1 MIKNNKG
8 FVLTEVLI
16 LSTVIIGVLIF
27 MYSQFKNINR
37 SYQYS
42 FKYDTVEGMYLANNI
57 VNYINDGNFDKLV
70 ELLNNDS
77 KGYIDITECN
87 IENSNLISY
96 CSSLFQKTGVEKII
110 FTHENLSKLRQ
121 NMNSLD
127 SDFKKYINQIQTTN
141 NENDYRIIIKYQN
154 KTFASMRFNKGNA
167 YVQDGLIAYLDG
179 INNTGN
185 GHSNET
191 QSWADLSG
199 NGNDATLYNNPV
211 WSNNSLTFDGLTNY
225 ARLENTANMEF
236 PNGTTW
242 EVRIKIVSLMDLNTT
257 NSTEFFG
264 NWEAIGGG
272 GLSFNTNNNF
282 KVGLYLSDSNNNTVV
297 KSITSD
303 TQNNINQHYTLT
315 AVYDNQKLKIYIN
328 SLLASE
334 TSYEGVLNPA
344 VVPFAIGGNP
354 NTTGMDRYA
363 NVEFQNVLIY
373 NRALTENEVKRNYQA
388 DLARY

>member
-225 ARLENTANMEF
+225 GRLENTVNMAYE
-236 PNGTTW
+236 NGTTW
-242 EVRIKIVSLMDLNTT
+242 EVRVKILSLTGTYSNGCID
-257 NSTEFFG
+257 FFG
-264 NWEAIGGG
+264 NWEGGG
-272 GLSFNTNNNF
+272 GGFTYCNSNQLNGNF
-282 KVGLYLSDSNNNTVV
+282 YLNSGYRSPSHNFESELDTYYTVA
-297 KSITSD
+297 I
-303 TQNNINQHYTLT
+303 
-315 AVYDNQKLKIYIN
+315 VYDNSIIKLYIN
-328 SLLASE
+328 GNLISSKSFDGNPKIGASR
-334 TSYEGVLNPA
+334 A
-344 VVPFAIGGNP
+344 PFALGGNP
-354 NTTGMDRYA
+354 NATGIDYYG